1 MECKEET
8 LQLELVVT
16 KLRKT
21 SHEEFCKLR
30 WTFLLKNREK

>member
-8 LQLELVVT
+8 LQLEPMIT

-21 SHEEFCKLR
+21 SRVEFCKLR
-30 WTFLLKNREK
+30 WSFLLKNREK